1 MILAC
6 LPWKAY
12 KLKEVIP
19 VNKTFL
25 TVLLGFW
32 FLAAGSTQAAPI
44 YADIFV
50 GSNGTSFG
58 SGSVLGA
65 PDGGGIF
72 LGNPPSGQFLE
83 VGFSTAIEDGVGN
96 DIRIWD
102 IEGFSP
108 DLTETA
114 DVFGS
119 TDGLLFSLLGSVTGG
134 NAAGF
139 LDIGG
144 VFSGPIGFLR
154 IVQTSTI
161 DAIDIDAIEAFHV
174 ADRVAVPEPATILLL
189 AAGLLGFGFKRRRAC
204 KK

>member
-1 MILAC
+1 MKKANLLITGIL
-6 LPWKAY
+6 
-12 KLKEVIP
+12 
-19 VNKTFL
+19 
-25 TVLLGFW
+25 
-32 FLAAGSTQAAPI
+32 LAAYSLPSQAVPI

-50 GSNGTSFG
+50 GSDGTSFG
-58 SGSVLGA
+58 SGNVLGA

-72 LGNPPSGQFLE
+72 LGNPPNGQFLE
-83 VGFSTAIEDGVGN
+83 IGFSSAITDGAGN

-108 DLTETA
+108 DPTEVA

-119 TDGLLFSLLGSVTGG
+119 FDGILFSLLGSVVGG

-144 VFSGPIGFLR
+144 AFAGPISFLR
-154 IVQTSTI
+154 IVQTSNI

-174 ADRVAVPEPATILLL
+174 ASVPEPGTLALL
-189 AAGLLGFGFKRRRAC
+189 AIGLFGMGLARRR
-204 KK
+204 KV

>member
-1 MILAC
+1 MKSRFFNLIGLLLIVLAQ
-6 LPWKAY
+6 PSHA
-12 KLKEVIP
+12 VP
-19 VNKTFL
+19 F
-25 TVLLGFW
+25 
-32 FLAAGSTQAAPI
+32 
-44 YADIFV
+44 ADIFV

-83 VGFSTAIEDGVGN
+83 VGFSSPIADGTGN

-108 DLTETA
+108 DPTEVA

-119 TDGLLFSLLGSVTGG
+119 ADGISFTLLGSVIGG

-139 LDIGG
+139 LDIAGALA
-144 VFSGPIGFLR
+144 GPISYLR
-154 IVQTSTI
+154 VVQTSTT

-174 ADRVAVPEPATILLL
+174 AAVPEPVTL
-189 AAGLLGFGFKRRRAC
+189 ALMGLGLAGIGFSRRRKA
-204 KK
+204 